1 MNQVLFRSD
10 LNYSQLYE
18 YVLQLKYIC
27 YICEEMRERL
37 KQFMDYKMLNAAELA
52 DQIGVQRSSVSH
64 VINGR
69 NNPSSSFIEK
79 LLLNYPD
86 LNARWLITGEGK
98 MLQSDKDIQPVR
110 PESPAAIQATLPL
123 NKESTCQAMAIRTKK
138 IDRLIILY
146 DDKSFGD
153 YHQEK

>member
-123 NKESTCQAMAIRTKK
+123 NKESTGQAMAIRTKK